1 VNRRSLVVAEVALAL
16 VLLTGS
22 GLMIRSLGNLLGV
35 DPGFDAR
42 NVLTLR
48 LSVPDG
54 VVAPDS
60 MPGFYEELQSTI
72 AAVPGVERV
81 ALADCPPL
89 NNGCNGTIMTF
100 ADRPRS
106 STGNAMVGVHWVTP
120 SWFSAMRVP
129 LKRGR
134 MFGPD
139 DRLGAPK
146 VVLINETAAR
156 RYFQS
161 EDPLGKVVNVYQG
174 GFHTGATVVGIV
186 GDVRF
191 GTIDSTATPDT
202 YISYGQ
208 ARLARMMIFVRTTG
222 EPAALAS
229 SVRATIHQLAPRMPV
244 FDMKPMTARMAAATA
259 QARFSSVLLA
269 LFAAVAMS
277 LAVMGIY
284 GVMSF
289 AVAQRTREIGIRMA
303 LGADRGRVQ
312 RLILWEGG
320 RLVVAGVVL
329 GLGSALALTR
339 VLRSML
345 FEVGPADGVTYAAIV
360 VILAAAGI
368 VATWLPARSAATVDP
383 MVALRRG

>member
-1 VNRRSLVVAEVALAL
+1 
-16 VLLTGS
+16 
-22 GLMIRSLGNLLGV
+22 
-35 DPGFDAR
+35 
-42 NVLTLR
+42 
-48 LSVPDG
+48 
-54 VVAPDS
+54 
-60 MPGFYEELQSTI
+60 
-72 AAVPGVERV
+72 
-81 ALADCPPL
+81 
-89 NNGCNGTIMTF
+89 MTF
-100 ADRPRS
+100 AGRPQCA
-106 STGNAMVGVHWVTP
+106 TGNALVGVHWVTP
-120 SWFSAMRVP
+120 SWFGALRVP
-129 LKRGR
+129 LKGGR
-134 MFGPD
+134 LFGPD

-156 RYFQS
+156 RYFRG
-161 EDPLGKVVNVYQG
+161 EDPLGKVVNVFQG

-191 GTIDSTATPDT
+191 GTVDSTAMPDA

-208 ARLARMMIFVRTTG
+208 SRLGRMMIFVRTTG

-229 SVRATIHQLAPRMPV
+229 NVRAALRQLAPRRPV
-244 FDMKPMTARMAAATA
+244 FDVKPRRSRMTAATA

-303 LGADRGRVQ
+303 LGADRARVQ
-312 RLILWEGG
+312 RLILSEGFQ
-320 RLVVAGVVL
+320 LVAAGVVI

-360 VILAAAGI
+360 VILAGAGI
-368 VATWLPARSAATVDP
+368 VASWLPARNAARVDP
-383 MVALRRG
+383 LVALRRG